1 MFDLIVQYLA
11 CNAGDPGS
19 ILGLG
24 RCPGEGNSSP
34 LQCSCL
40 EKSHGQRSLAGYGP
54 WGRTESDTA
63 ERLTNPCALYSAVQG
78 LALSEEALRV
88 TGWRRERRWEMVEP
102 KDVGNG
108 RQSEQA
114 AVSLSLMLMEDTL
127 TVLKVCNLRFVCRG
141 VTVSS
146 LLTLKLTF
154 SVTLPH
160 FSDSSLSKMPK
171 YHQGLF
177 TIKSNYQTGVGCPS

>member
-54 WGRTESDTA
+54 WGRTESDTT

-88 TGWRRERRWEMVEP
+88 TGWRRAWQPTPVFSPGKIPWTEEP
-102 KDVGNG
+102 G
-108 RQSEQA
+108 RLQSI
-114 AVSLSLMLMEDTL
+114 
-127 TVLKVCNLRFVCRG
+127 
-141 VTVSS
+141 
-146 LLTLKLTF
+146 
-154 SVTLPH
+154 
-160 FSDSSLSKMPK
+160 
-171 YHQGLF
+171 GL
-177 TIKSNYQTGVGCPS
+177 QRVRHD

>member
-54 WGRTESDTA
+54 WGRTESDTT

-102 KDVGNG
+102 KDVGDG

-146 LLTLKLTF
+146 LLTFPIAVFLKCLNATR
-154 SVTLPH
+154 
-160 FSDSSLSKMPK
+160 DSSR
-171 YHQGLF
+171 
-177 TIKSNYQTGVGCPS
+177 

>member
-88 TGWRRERRWEMVEP
+88 TGWRRERRQETVEL
-102 KDVGNG
+102 KGH
-108 RQSEQA
+108 QQYE
-114 AVSLSLMLMEDTL
+114 MEDK
-127 TVLKVCNLRFVCRG
+127 LKYHPC
-141 VTVSS
+141 
-146 LLTLKLTF
+146 LTLMAQVLAF
-154 SVTLPH
+154 YWFQFCLP
-160 FSDSSLSKMPK
+160 F
-171 YHQGLF
+171 
-177 TIKSNYQTGVGCPS
+177 